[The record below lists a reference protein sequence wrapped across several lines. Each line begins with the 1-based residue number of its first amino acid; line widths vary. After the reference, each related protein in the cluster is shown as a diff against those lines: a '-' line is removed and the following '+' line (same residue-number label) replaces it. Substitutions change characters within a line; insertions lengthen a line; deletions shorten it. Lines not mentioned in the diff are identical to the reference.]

1 MRFVIFSGTTEGR
14 KLSAL
19 LAEAGAEVTVCV
31 ASDYGSEEQGMIPGV
46 ETRTGPLS
54 QEEKWELLEGCTLC
68 VDATHPY
75 ATHVTASVREA
86 CRDAGVRYVR
96 LLRPASETGDARCFE
111 SAEDAADWLRRQE
124 GNILLTTG
132 AKELSAYAAIDPERL
147 YPRILPSH
155 QSLEA
160 CERLGVPHRNI
171 IAMQGPFSAELNR
184 AIIRQ
189 YGIRYLVTKDGGA
202 PGGFPE
208 KAEAARET
216 ETELILLCRPEESG
230 LEFETVYQM
239 CMTLLKSSDA
249 IK

>member
-1 MRFVIFSGTTEGR
+1 MRFVIFGGTTEGR
-14 KLSAL
+14 RLSAL
-19 LAEAGAEVTVCV
+19 LAEDGADVTVCV
-31 ASDYGSEEQGMIPGV
+31 ASDYGSEEQGAIPGV
-46 ETRTGPLS
+46 ETQTGPLNP
-54 QEEKWELLEGCTLC
+54 EEKQELLRDCALC

-86 CRDAGVRYVR
+86 CRNSAVPYVR

-111 SAEDAADWLRRQE
+111 TAEDAARWLSRQE

-132 AKELSAYAAIDPERL
+132 AKELSAYGVIAPERI

-160 CERLGVPHRNI
+160 CERLGIPHRNI

-189 YGIRYLVTKDGGA
+189 YRIRYLVSKDGGV

-208 KAEAARET
+208 KAAACRET
-216 ETELILLCRPEESG
+216 GTEMILLCRPEESG
-230 LEFETVYQM
+230 LDFETVYQR
-239 CMTLLKSSDA
+239 CMALLKSSDA

>member
-19 LAEAGAEVTVCV
+19 LAEAGAKVTVCV
-31 ASDYGSEEQGMIPGV
+31 ASDYGSEEQGRIPGV
-46 ETRTGPLS
+46 ETRTGPQS
-54 QEEKWELLEGCTLC
+54 PEEKTELLEDCALC
-68 VDATHPY
+68 IDATHPY

-86 CRDAGVRYVR
+86 CRKAGVPYLR
-96 LLRPASETGDARCFE
+96 LLRPASETEGARCFE
-111 SAEDAADWLRRQE
+111 TAKDAALWLGRQE

-132 AKELSAYAAIDPERL
+132 AKELSAYADIDPERL

-155 QSLEA
+155 ASLGA
-160 CERLGVPHRNI
+160 CEQLGIPHRNI
-171 IAMQGPFSAELNR
+171 IAMQGPFSSELNR
-184 AIIRQ
+184 AIIHQ
-189 YGIRYLVTKDGGA
+189 YRIRYLVSKDGGV

-216 ETELILLCRPEESG
+216 GTELIVLCRPEENG
-230 LEFETVYQM
+230 LDFETVYHR
-239 CMTLLKSSDA
+239 CITLLSGSDA

>member
-14 KLSAL
+14 KLSAM
-19 LAEAGAEVTVCV
+19 LAEAGADVTVCV
-31 ASDYGSEEQGMIPGV
+31 ASDYGSEEQGEIPCV
-46 ETRTGPLS
+46 KIRKGPLS
-54 QEEKWELLEGCTLC
+54 PEEKQELLCDCVLC

-86 CRDAGVRYVR
+86 CRRAGVPYLR
-96 LLRPASETGDARCFE
+96 LLRPASDTEGARCFE
-111 SAEDAADWLRRQE
+111 TADDAAQWLGRQE

-132 AKELSAYAAIDPERL
+132 AKELSAYADIDPERL

-155 QSLEA
+155 ASLEA
-160 CERLGVPHRNI
+160 CEQLGIPHRNI
-171 IAMQGPFSAELNR
+171 IAMQGPFSSELNR
-184 AIIRQ
+184 AIIHQ
-189 YGIRYLVTKDGGA
+189 YRIRYLVSKDGGV

-216 ETELILLCRPEESG
+216 GTELILLCRPEETGSD
-230 LEFETVYQM
+230 FETVYHR
-239 CMTLLKSSDA
+239 CITLLSGSDA

>member
-14 KLSAL
+14 KLSVL
-19 LAEAGAEVTVCV
+19 LAEAGADVTACV
-31 ASDYGSEEQGMIPGV
+31 AGDYGSEEQGVIPGV
-46 ETRTGPLS
+46 EVRTGPLS
-54 QEEKWELLEGCTLC
+54 PEEKRKLLRDCTLC

-96 LLRPASETGDARCFE
+96 LLRPPSETGDARCFE
-111 SAEDAADWLRRQE
+111 TAEDAAGWLSGQK

-132 AKELSAYAAIDPERL
+132 AKELSSFAAIDPERL

-160 CERLGVPHRNI
+160 CERLGIPHRNI
-171 IAMQGPFSAELNR
+171 IAMQGPFSEELNR

-189 YGIRYLVTKDGGA
+189 YRIRYLVSKDGGV

-208 KAEAARET
+208 KAAACRET
-216 ETELILLCRPEESG
+216 GTELILLSRPEESG
-230 LEFETVYQM
+230 PEFETVYQM
-239 CMTLLKSSDA
+239 CMTLLKGSDA
-249 IK
+249 IQ

>member
-1 MRFVIFSGTTEGR
+1 M
-14 KLSAL
+14 A
-19 LAEAGAEVTVCV
+19 
-31 ASDYGSEEQGMIPGV
+31 SEEKRI
-46 ETRTGPLS
+46 
-54 QEEKWELLEGCTLC
+54 LLEGCALC

-86 CRDAGVRYVR
+86 CRETGVRYVR
-96 LLRPASETGDARCFE
+96 LLRPASETGEARSFDC
-111 SAEDAADWLRRQE
+111 AEAAADWLSRQE

-155 QSLEA
+155 QSLAA
-160 CERLGVPHRNI
+160 CESLGIPHRNI

-184 AIIRQ
+184 GIIRQ
-189 YGIRYLVTKDGGA
+189 YRIRYLVTKDGGV

-208 KAEAARET
+208 KAEACRET
-216 ETELILLCRPEESG
+216 ETELILLCRPEENG
-230 LEFETVYQM
+230 PAFETVYQM
-239 CMTLLKSSDA
+239 CMTLLHGGDA

>member
-31 ASDYGSEEQGMIPGV
+31 ASAYGSEEQGEIPGV
-46 ETRTGPLS
+46 ETRTGALNP
-54 QEEKWELLEGCTLC
+54 EEKQKLLRDCALC

-86 CRDAGVRYVR
+86 CRNAAVPYIR

-111 SAEDAADWLRRQE
+111 TAEDAACWLSRQE

-132 AKELSAYAAIDPERL
+132 AKELSAYASINPERI

-155 QSLEA
+155 EGLEA
-160 CERLGVPHRNI
+160 CERLGIPHRNI

-189 YGIRYLVTKDGGA
+189 YRIRYLVSKDGGV

-208 KAEAARET
+208 KAAACRET
-216 ETELILLCRPEESG
+216 GTAMILLRRPEESG
-230 LEFETVYQM
+230 LDFETVYQR
-239 CMTLLKSSDA
+239 CIALLKSSDA
-249 IK
+249 IE

>member
-19 LAEAGAEVTVCV
+19 LAEAGAKVTVCV
-31 ASDYGSEEQGMIPGV
+31 ASDYGSEEQGEIPGV

-54 QEEKWELLEGCTLC
+54 PEEKRDLLRDCALC
-68 VDATHPY
+68 IDATHPY

-86 CRDAGVRYVR
+86 CREDSVPYLR
-96 LLRPASETGDARCFE
+96 LLRPASETQGARCFE
-111 SAEDAADWLRRQE
+111 TAEDAARWLERQE

-160 CERLGVPHRNI
+160 CERLGIPHRNI

-184 AIIRQ
+184 AVIRQ
-189 YGIRYLVTKDGGA
+189 YGIRYLVSKDGGV

-216 ETELILLCRPEESG
+216 GTELILLCRPEENG
-230 LEFETVYQM
+230 LDFETVYHR
-239 CMTLLKSSDA
+239 CITLLCGSDA